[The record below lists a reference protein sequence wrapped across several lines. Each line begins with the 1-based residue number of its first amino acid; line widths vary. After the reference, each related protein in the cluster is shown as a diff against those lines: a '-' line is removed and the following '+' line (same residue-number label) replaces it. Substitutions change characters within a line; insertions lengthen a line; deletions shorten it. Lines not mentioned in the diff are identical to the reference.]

1 MGSTMRMFLLPAPFQ
16 KSFQRSFQRCTHALT
31 RAVAC
36 ALHRALVLTFAL
48 ACTAFTPASATDL
61 PAQRSVPGGVAL
73 LALGAS
79 VDKPAAT
86 FNDTPVLVVGNAA
99 GWTAVVGI
107 GLGAAPGTARLRV
120 RRGGIDAEQP
130 FVIAPARYAEQ
141 RLTVA
146 PGKVDLS
153 KGDLARYERER
164 VHLAEVA
171 ATFSDTPPATLWLRQ
186 PTPGP
191 RSSSFGLRRVFN
203 GQARNPHSGMD
214 IAAPTGTPVVAPAA
228 GRVIDTG
235 DYFFNGNTVWLD
247 HGGGLLTMVCH
258 LSTIAVKPGDVV
270 AAGERVGSSGATG
283 RVTGAHLHW
292 SVSLN
297 RAMVDPALFL
307 PPTLAA
313 PSASAA
319 PAASATA
326 AAPATAATALTPAAP
341 AAPATAPLSTPAA
354 AK

>member
-1 MGSTMRMFLLPAPFQ
+1 MRTMRHHPPL
-16 KSFQRSFQRCTHALT
+16 RSFHR
-31 RAVAC
+31 RAVSS
-36 ALHRALVLTFAL
+36 ALAHASALAL
-48 ACTAFTPASATDL
+48 ALAGCMACTAATATEL
-61 PAQRSVPGGVAL
+61 PESRSVPGGVAV

-79 VDKPAAT
+79 ADKPAAT
-86 FNDTPVLVVGNAA
+86 YNGTPVLVVGDAT
-99 GWTAVVGI
+99 GWSAVVGI
-107 GLGAAPGTARLRV
+107 GLGTVPGTGRLLVQRAN
-120 RRGGIDAEQP
+120 GEAALP
-130 FVIAPARYAEQ
+130 FVIAPTRYAEQ

-146 PGKVDLS
+146 PGKVDLAQA
-153 KGDLARYERER
+153 DLERYERER

-171 ATFSDTPPATLWLRQ
+171 ATVSDTAPATLRLRQ

-214 IAAPTGTPVVAPAA
+214 IAAATGTPVIAPAA

-247 HGGGLLTMVCH
+247 HGGGLLTMLCH
-258 LSTIAVKPGDVV
+258 LSAIAVKPGDVV

-307 PPTLAA
+307 PP
-313 PSASAA
+313 A
-319 PAASATA
+319 PAAATTTTTISTTPTATA
-326 AAPATAATALTPAAP
+326 TSAPGATPP
-341 AAPATAPLSTPAA
+341 P
-354 AK
+354 K